1 MTRGLRRIGLDEAS
15 LGHFLGGIAAYLVI
29 AVALSELEQQATWL
43 PGPLL
48 ALGIGIALGRS
59 IPAGLSSTARFG
71 SIHLLRAGIV
81 LLGLKLSVA
90 QLQEVGVDALA
101 VIIPCVAVGAVAA
114 YVAATAAGLD
124 RRLRLLLAAGTA
136 ICGNSAIATIAP
148 AIGAHDDEV
157 TVAITTVTIYGTVA
171 LLVFPVLAHLLG
183 LGDRAAG
190 MWAGTAINDTSQVV
204 AASFSM
210 SDAAGATA
218 TIVKLARNLFI
229 IPAAL
234 VAPFFGPRSAGPAQS
249 VQSGV
254 RRLQIPWFVVA
265 FVLAAAIASVVSLPA
280 GVVDTASYLS
290 KIFILAALVAIGIRS
305 SNLRFDRRLF
315 FPVAAGS
322 AAGVVLAAVSL
333 VLVSRVA

>member
-1 MTRGLRRIGLDEAS
+1 MTRALRWIGLEEAS
-15 LGHFLGGIAAYLVI
+15 HGHFLGGIAAYLVI
-29 AVALSELEQQATWL
+29 AVALSALEQQATWL

-48 ALGIGIALGRS
+48 ALGIGIALGRL
-59 IPAGLSSTARFG
+59 IPAGLSSVARFG
-71 SIHLLRAGIV
+71 STHLLRAGIV

-101 VIIPCVAVGAVAA
+101 VIVPCVAVGAVAA
-114 YVAATAAGLD
+114 YVAATAAGLEG
-124 RRLRLLLAAGTA
+124 RLRLLLAAGTA
-136 ICGNSAIATIAP
+136 ICGNSAIATISP
-148 AIGAHDDEV
+148 AIGARDDEV

-171 LLVFPVLAHLLG
+171 LLLFPVIAHLLG

-210 SDAAGATA
+210 SEGAGATA

-234 VAPFFGPRSAGPAQS
+234 VAPFLGTRAVGPAPG

-254 RRLQIPWFVVA
+254 RRLQVPWFVAA
-265 FVLAAAIASVVSLPA
+265 FVLAATIASVVSLPA
-280 GVVDTASYLS
+280 GVVDAASYLS

-305 SNLRFDRRLF
+305 SNLRFDRGLLV
-315 FPVAAGS
+315 PVAVGS
-322 AAGVVLAAVSL
+322 AAGVVLAVVSL
-333 VLVSRVA
+333 MLVTRVT

>member
-1 MTRGLRRIGLDEAS
+1 MTWGLRRIGLDAAS
-15 LGHFLGGIAAYLVI
+15 LGHVFEGIGAYLLI
-29 AVALSELEQQATWL
+29 AVALAALEQQATWL

-59 IPAGLSSTARFG
+59 IPARLSSAAHFAST
-71 SIHLLRAGIV
+71 HLLRAGIV

-124 RRLRLLLAAGTA
+124 GRLRLLLAAGTA
-136 ICGNSAIATIAP
+136 ICGNSAIAAIAP
-148 AIGAHDDEV
+148 AIGARDDEV

-171 LLVFPVLAHLLG
+171 LLLFPVLAHLLG

-210 SDAAGATA
+210 SEGAGATA

-234 VAPFFGPRSAGPAQS
+234 GALFLGTRPAGTSSAQGRP
-249 VQSGV
+249 GG
-254 RRLQIPWFVVA
+254 LQIPWFVVA
-265 FVLAAAIASVVSLPA
+265 FVLATTIASVVSLPA
-280 GVVDTASYLS
+280 GVVDIASDLS
-290 KIFILAALVAIGIRS
+290 KVLILAALVAIGIRS
-305 SNLRFDRRLF
+305 SDLRFDRGLLV
-315 FPVAAGS
+315 PVAAGS
-322 AAGVVLAAVSL
+322 AAGVVLAVVSL
-333 VLVSRVA
+333 MLVIRVT